1 MSSGRYGVC
10 CAVLCL
16 VVPSFPDLCGPMSGV
31 GCHALLQ
38 GIFPTQ
44 RSNPG
49 FPHCRQILYHLSQ
62 QGSPVWDLPP
72 CIIYHL
78 FNKCLLCVFCVLGT
92 ILVAGNTVGEP
103 SRQKN
108 PHPQEA
114 DILAVQANEFARHFA
129 HIFSPQFF
137 PSFSS
142 RLGCLLGDSLS
153 NVLRSSKSYI
163 SCTYCSG

>member
-10 CAVLCL
+10 CAALCL
-16 VVPSFPDLCGPMSGV
+16 VVQSFPDLCDPMSGV

-38 GIFPTQ
+38 GMFPTQ
-44 RSNPG
+44 GSNPG
-49 FPHCRQILYHLSQ
+49 LPHCRWILYCLSQ
-62 QGSPVWDLPP
+62 QGSPVWGLPP
-72 CIIYHL
+72 CIIYRL
-78 FNKCLLCVFCVLGT
+78 LNKCFLCVFCVSGT
-92 ILVAGNTVGEP
+92 VLVAGNTVGEP

-129 HIFSPQFF
+129 HISSPHFF
-137 PSFSS
+137 PNP

-153 NVLRSSKSYI
+153 DILRSPKSYI